1 MNVSKNWA
9 WQGGLSHIKNALIH
23 GYNEPWLLFWARYKP
38 FYSLGVI
45 LKKSLLAG
53 LFAVAGVTL
62 ASSVFAQLPAKMM
75 PLAADVVV
83 LSATVDS
90 VDAKKRIVVLKDANG
105 NLAQM
110 NVAKSVNDLDKVK
123 KGDVFLVE
131 HAQAVAVGLTAVGK
145 DQKPGVSGVRSVVVA
160 GKGSAKPFEETTD
173 TVYATVKISTIDQKT
188 RIVTFTMP
196 NGEKQKVKVDQAV
209 LGLEKFKAGDDV
221 MVEFVDDTAIGFV
234 TPKK

>member
-1 MNVSKNWA
+1 MNCGSV
-9 WQGGLSHIKNALIH
+9 LSPS
-23 GYNEPWLLFWARYKP
+23 ET

-53 LFAVAGVTL
+53 LFAAAGVTL
-62 ASSVFAQLPAKMM
+62 AGSVFAQLPAKMM

-110 NVAKSVNDLDKVK
+110 NVSKSINDLDKVK

-160 GKGSAKPFEETTD
+160 GKGSAKPFEETTE

-196 NGEKQKVKVDQAV
+196 SGEKQKVKVDPAV

>member
-1 MNVSKNWA
+1 MNCGSVLSPSKT
-9 WQGGLSHIKNALIH
+9 
-23 GYNEPWLLFWARYKP
+23 

-53 LFAVAGVTL
+53 LFAAAGVTL

-110 NVAKSVNDLDKVK
+110 NVSKSVNDLEKVK

-196 NGEKQKVKVDQAV
+196 SGEKQKVKVDQAV

>member
-1 MNVSKNWA
+1 MTQSMVTMNC
-9 WQGGLSHIKNALIH
+9 GSHL
-23 GYNEPWLLFWARYKP
+23 GPSETL
-38 FYSLGVI
+38 YSLGVI

-53 LFAVAGVTL
+53 LFAAVGIVCAG
-62 ASSVFAQLPAKMM
+62 SVFAQAPAKML

-83 LSATVDS
+83 LTATVDS
-90 VDAKKRIVVLKDANG
+90 VDVAKRTVVLKDANG

-110 NVAKSVNDLDKVK
+110 NVSKSINDLDKVK
-123 KGDVFLVE
+123 KGDVFLIE
-131 HAQAVAVGLTAVGK
+131 HAQAVAVGLTAAGK
-145 DQKPGVSGVRSVVVA
+145 GQKPGASGVRSVVIA

-173 TVYATVKISTIDQKT
+173 TIYATVKISTIDQKT

-196 NGEKQKVKVDQAV
+196 SGEKQKVKVDPAV

>member
-1 MNVSKNWA
+1 MHKWR
-9 WQGGLSHIKNALIH
+9 IKPESSSI
-23 GYNEPWLLFWARYKP
+23 EPP
-38 FYSLGVI
+38 QLGVI
-45 LKKSLLAG
+45 LKKSLLVG
-53 LFAVAGVTL
+53 LFATVGIACAT
-62 ASSVFAQLPAKMM
+62 SVFAQTPAKML
-75 PLAADVVV
+75 PLAAEVIV

-90 VDAKKRIVVLKDANG
+90 VDVKKRIVILKDANG

-110 NVAKSVNDLDKVK
+110 NVSKAINDLDKVK

-131 HAQAVAVGLTAVGK
+131 HAQAVAVGLTAAAK
-145 DQKPGVSGVRSVVVA
+145 DAKPGVSGVRSVTIA

-173 TVYATVKISTIDQKT
+173 TIYATVKISTIDQKT

-196 NGEKQKVKVDQAV
+196 SGEKQKVKVDPAV

-221 MVEFVDDTAIGFV
+221 IVEFVDDTAIGFV

>member
-1 MNVSKNWA
+1 M
-9 WQGGLSHIKNALIH
+9 
-23 GYNEPWLLFWARYKP
+23 
-38 FYSLGVI
+38 
-45 LKKSLLAG
+45 KKSLLAG
-53 LFAVAGVTL
+53 LFAAVGIAC
-62 ASSVFAQLPAKMM
+62 ASSVFAQLPAKML

-83 LSATVDS
+83 VSATVDS
-90 VDAKKRIVVLKDANG
+90 VDVKKRIVVLKDANG

-110 NVAKSVNDLDKVK
+110 NVAKSINDLDKVK

-131 HAQAVAVGLTAVGK
+131 QTQAIAVGLTAVGK
-145 DQKPGVSGVRSVVVA
+145 DQKPGVSGVRSVVIA
-160 GKGSAKPFEETTD
+160 GKGASKPFEETTE

-196 NGEKQKVKVDQAV
+196 SGEKQKVKVDPSV

-221 MVEFVDDTAIGFV
+221 MVEFVDDTAIGFA

>member
-1 MNVSKNWA
+1 MAYQAQS
-9 WQGGLSHIKNALIH
+9 SSI
-23 GYNEPWLLFWARYKP
+23 EPP
-38 FYSLGVI
+38 QLGVI

-53 LFAVAGVTL
+53 LFATVGITCAT
-62 ASSVFAQLPAKMM
+62 SVFAQTPAKML
-75 PLAADVVV
+75 PLAAEVIV

-90 VDAKKRIVVLKDANG
+90 VDVKKRIVVLKDANG

-110 NVAKSVNDLDKVK
+110 NVSKAINDLDKVK

-131 HAQAVAVGLTAVGK
+131 HAQAVAVGLTAAK
-145 DQKPGVSGVRSVVVA
+145 DAKPGVSGVRSVTIA

-173 TVYATVKISTIDQKT
+173 TIYATVKISTIDQKT

-196 NGEKQKVKVDQAV
+196 SGEKQKVKVDPAV

-221 MVEFVDDTAIGFV
+221 IVEFVDDTAIGFV

>member
-1 MNVSKNWA
+1 MVKMNCGSVLSPSKT
-9 WQGGLSHIKNALIH
+9 
-23 GYNEPWLLFWARYKP
+23 

-53 LFAVAGVTL
+53 LFAAAGVTL

-110 NVAKSVNDLDKVK
+110 NVSKSVNDLEKVK

-196 NGEKQKVKVDQAV
+196 SGEKQKVKVDQAV